1 MVNCVSRADSRF
13 APSQW
18 ETALLCNDVSHWL
31 SALSDRWLSPVS
43 PVPMHW
49 RYCSLA
55 LSHKDDD
62 NVQIPF
68 SIHSWAWS
76 LPMREYVTYVKFS
89 CRDIV
94 QPYIWIGNGPK
105 SCTSMRLAV
114 EMLRRNI
121 FYHIIPCHIDSWYE
135 LRSCFHQI
143 LSNKW
148 LIHEGWVMHIVSKLH
163 HQLTYHQTSNIR
175 PTKSQNLNVSRLV
188 FKLFLPNPLKPDAKS
203 RMET

>member
-1 MVNCVSRADSRF
+1 MIKFRSHFLSIAEHHLC
-13 APSQW
+13 QW
-18 ETALLCNDVSHWL
+18 EEVT
-31 SALSDRWLSPVS
+31 
-43 PVPMHW
+43 
-49 RYCSLA
+49 
-55 LSHKDDD
+55 
-62 NVQIPF
+62 NVQ
-68 SIHSWAWS
+68 
-76 LPMREYVTYVKFS
+76 FS
-89 CRDIV
+89 CRDLA

-121 FYHIIPCHIDSWYE
+121 FYHIIPCHIDLWYE

-148 LIHEGWVMHIVSKLH
+148 LWIHEGWVMHIVSKLH
-163 HQLTYHQTSNIR
+163 HQLTYHQTSNIS

-188 FKLFLPNPLKPDAKS
+188 FKLSLPNPLKPDAKS